1 MKKKL
6 LYTLLFLATLS
17 VQAQTWQW
25 AKRGGSVLPPPNGN
39 EKVVSMCVDPN
50 GNVTVASLVSS
61 SNINIDGN
69 LKTGYSVQ
77 YPSSD
82 IAIASF
88 SCDGTYRWSKTI
100 GGYNTD
106 KIQDVGTDAEG
117 NVYAAGTITVGV
129 TDFGTT
135 TTAYQAHFD
144 TDTIL
149 PAALQ
154 SVNQYKKSMFLIKY
168 DSIGTFKW
176 LRMPQPDDVTNV
188 TSISQNSSKNLQVDG
203 LGNSYWYVYLSP
215 GVYANGNYTVTSP
228 GVTHHILKYD
238 SEGNFVS
245 GLPIDI
251 VTTGYNDFRFTRNH
265 INGNY
270 YIVGGFSSLAEEG
283 TITIGGQLMAHS
295 KYLAAF
301 DSTGAFLWTR
311 TNNGNT
317 PWEVQDFDVTFDA
330 NNDLYLT
337 GTTLYSSP
345 LEGPNVIDGWNG
357 QQFVVPANNSGTF
370 MYVVKMDTMGN
381 TIWQTNSSS
390 VGNAKGIAINGN
402 EVAITGYSHSFIW
415 QGINF
420 IYPNNGGDGQ
430 YPFIIRF
437 NKNTGAIIANHYLT
451 ANSVS
456 SDYGQ
461 RILSDNVGNYLIGGS
476 FQSTMSG
483 FGGSITNVGGSD
495 DFFVAKF
502 GSASCDFLGATVF
515 DKKATILYPN
525 PVLNHLFINTQ
536 EVQKYQVYSILG
548 SKISEGVLSVGSSI
562 DCSNLTS
569 GVYLLN
575 LINNNGLSTTM
586 KFVKQ

>member
-1 MKKKL
+1 MKKIL
-6 LYTLLFLATLS
+6 LITLLFIATITN
-17 VQAQTWQW
+17 AQTWQW
-25 AKRGGSVLPPPNGN
+25 AKRGGSVLSPPNGN

-69 LKTGYSVQ
+69 LKPGYSVQ
-77 YPSSD
+77 YPTSD

-100 GGYNTD
+100 GGYKND
-106 KIQDVGTDAEG
+106 IIQDVGTDADG
-117 NVYAAGTITVGV
+117 NVYAVGTITIGIN
-129 TDFGTT
+129 DFGTT

-149 PAALQ
+149 PAAYE

-176 LRMPQPDDVTNV
+176 LRMPQPDDVNYS
-188 TSISQNSSKNLQVDG
+188 TSISQNLSRNLQVDS
-203 LGNSYWYVYLSP
+203 LGNSYWYVYLSS
-215 GVYANGNYTVTSP
+215 GVYANGNYTVTGS

-245 GLPIDI
+245 GHPIDV
-251 VTTGYNDFRFTRNH
+251 VTTGFNDFRLTRNH
-265 INGNY
+265 LNGNY
-270 YIVGGFSSLAEEG
+270 YIVGGFNSLAEEG
-283 TITIGGQLMAHS
+283 TITIGGQVIANS
-295 KYLAAF
+295 KYLSAF

-311 TNNGNT
+311 TNTGNM
-317 PWEVQDFDVTFDA
+317 PWEIQDYDVTFDE
-330 NNDLYLT
+330 NNDIYLT

-345 LEGPNVIDGWNG
+345 LEEPNVVDGWNG
-357 QQFVVPANNSGTF
+357 QQFVVPANNSGAF

-390 VGNAKGIAINGN
+390 VGRARGVVVNGD
-402 EVAITGYSHSFIW
+402 EVAITGYGRSYVW
-415 QGINF
+415 QNINF
-420 IYPNNGGDGQ
+420 QYPGDNGNGF

-437 NKNTGAIIANHYLT
+437 NKTTGAIISNHYLT
-451 ANSVS
+451 S
-456 SDYGQ
+456 SSNTFDPGQ
-461 RILSDNVGNYLIGGS
+461 RIIADNLGSYYIGGS
-476 FQSTMSG
+476 FQSTLTG

-502 GSASCDFLGATVF
+502 GTANCDFLGAPAF
-515 DKKATILYPN
+515 DKKAMLLYPN
-525 PVLNHLFINTQ
+525 PVLNHLFIATQ
-536 EVQKYQVYSILG
+536 ETQQYQIYSILG
-548 SKISEGVLSVGSSI
+548 SKISEGTLSAGGSI
-562 DCSNLTS
+562 DCSGLTG

-575 LINNNGLSTTM
+575 LIDSSGNVSTV